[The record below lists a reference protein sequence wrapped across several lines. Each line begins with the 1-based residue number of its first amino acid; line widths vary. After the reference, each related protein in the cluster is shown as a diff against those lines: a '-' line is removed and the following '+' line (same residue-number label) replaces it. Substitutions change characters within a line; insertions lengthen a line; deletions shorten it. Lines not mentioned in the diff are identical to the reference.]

1 MISGHLERFTVPV
14 VSQGSQCFTGH
25 GSYGVETPSCLSF
38 HESNLVLKSE
48 WTVVYV
54 KRTT

>member
-14 VSQGSQCFTGH
+14 VSQGSQFFIGH